1 MLIKKSVILLEETE
15 GNGESAQR
23 QRYYVLSIRFT
34 LVLIAGLFGCRATP
48 YQRLGTTSAGGY
60 SEKAMSENIFYIKFS
75 ANNHTPSKVVC
86 RYLYRRAAEV
96 TLRHGFLY
104 FTVIRGPSPLTD
116 RVSFYSSEDSY
127 NDMAAPIE
135 INVPQGNRLQMVIQC
150 FREMPE
156 QPDTRPA
163 NAQEYLEKHVGPR
176 TE

>member
-1 MLIKKSVILLEETE
+1 MNKLII
-15 GNGESAQR
+15 SA
-23 QRYYVLSIRFT
+23 T
-34 LVLIAGLFGCRATP
+34 LVLITGLFGCRATP

-60 SEKAMSENIFYIKFS
+60 SEKAMSEDTFYVKFS
-75 ANNHTPSKVVC
+75 ANNHTSSKIVC

-96 TLRHGFLY
+96 TLRHGFLF

-135 INVPQGNRLQMVIQC
+135 IDVPQSNRLQMVIQC

-156 QPDTRPA
+156 QRDMRPV
-163 NAQEYLEKHVGPR
+163 NAQEYLEKHVRPR
-176 TE
+176 TK